1 MLRPAASARF
11 CAAACLAWHCL
22 LAINLGAWR
31 ELSSLVSN
39 FNQISKHADEQ
50 KIQQGTTV
58 LDVVQVKF
66 LLQKLDGA
74 LEKVSRCLFGV
85 TAE

>member
-1 MLRPAASARF
+1 MLRPAALARF

-58 LDVVQVKF
+58 LDLVQVKF

-74 LEKVSRCLFGV
+74 LEKVCRCLFGV